1 MLLKAI
7 PIGKDNFKEI
17 IENNNYYVDKSKV
30 IEDLIVSYAKI
41 LLYTRPRRFGKS
53 LFISM
58 LDNFFNIDRKEVDV
72 FGETSYYKIPNKE
85 VMEDFIRIVKSVW

>member
-1 MLLKAI
+1 MKAI

-17 IENNNYYVDKSKV
+17 IENNNCCVDNTKV
-30 IEDLIVSYAKI
+30 VEDLIVGDVKI
-41 LLYTRPRRFGKS
+41 LLYTRSRRFGKS

-85 VMEDFIRIVKSVW
+85 VMEDFISIVKSV